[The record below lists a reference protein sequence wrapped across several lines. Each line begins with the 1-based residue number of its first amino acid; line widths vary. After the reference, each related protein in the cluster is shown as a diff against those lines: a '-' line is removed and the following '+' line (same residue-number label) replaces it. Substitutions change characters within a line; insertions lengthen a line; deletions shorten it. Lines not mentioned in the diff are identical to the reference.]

1 MRLVG
6 RLGKL
11 VLIMNKKVV
20 VFIVE
25 GYSDKEA
32 LYGILSEL
40 YEEKR
45 FVFSVVNGDITS
57 DNSTKQ
63 NTIRN

>member
-1 MRLVG
+1 
-6 RLGKL
+6 
-11 VLIMNKKVV
+11 MNKKVV

-40 YEEKR
+40 YEEKI